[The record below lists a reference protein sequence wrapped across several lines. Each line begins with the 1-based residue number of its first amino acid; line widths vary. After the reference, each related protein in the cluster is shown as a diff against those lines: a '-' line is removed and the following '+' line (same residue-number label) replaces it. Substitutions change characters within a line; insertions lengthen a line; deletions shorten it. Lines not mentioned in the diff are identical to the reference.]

1 MQVHK
6 ATGHTTRLLTS
17 RPRTA
22 QDQLRCLL
30 WEDLSTSLKEVRQD
44 HPVIEELE
52 RFRVA

>member
-6 ATGHTTRLLTS
+6 AT
-17 RPRTA
+17 
-22 QDQLRCLL
+22 
-30 WEDLSTSLKEVRQD
+30 EDLSTSLKEARQD